1 MKTVFRGALC
11 GAMFFALHQV
21 GTITE
26 LCAQV
31 LKQFTPY
38 SEARPLFDAL
48 RSDLLPA
55 ELSAASTRESSWPA
69 WVSQHD
75 AAVRARVAAGDE
87 DTIIHLLFYGTSF
100 TKQPPITE
108 QELAGLLVREK
119 GAESAFIPSPL
130 LKARIVDFIAA
141 IAVPATNERLQFVRQ
156 LIDARGFDPTTE
168 TGRNRLQRHLEERA
182 AIVGAAERTA
192 RFLSPDSE
200 LVDKLTI
207 FRDRGL
213 SSDTSIPIDF
223 AVEEALDAMKAK
235 GVVRR
240 GMVSRIAVLG
250 PGLDVVDKQNGF
262 DFYPLQTIQ
271 PFAVIDSL
279 SRLGLA
285 DPGEVRVTA
294 FDVSSRVLQHLEAAR
309 QRARDGMPYS
319 VILPRT
325 SDRSWHEDLI
335 AYWERFGNWIGQPIA
350 AAPVPPLNAGRL
362 AVRGVF
368 IRPEVV
374 LSITPADLN
383 IVTERLEESDEP
395 PFDLIIATNI
405 LLYYDVFEQSL
416 ASGNIAKMLK
426 PGGFLLTNNRIF
438 ELPGS
443 PLSGVGFTDV
453 VYMSLPGVGDTGD
466 RIVWYQKQ

>member
-1 MKTVFRGALC
+1 V
-11 GAMFFALHQV
+11 
-21 GTITE
+21 
-26 LCAQV
+26 
-31 LKQFTPY
+31 
-38 SEARPLFDAL
+38 RPIFDAL
-48 RSDLLPA
+48 RSDLLPT
-55 ELSAASTRESSWPA
+55 ELRDASSRERSWPA
-69 WVSQHD
+69 WVGQHD
-75 AAVRARVAAGDE
+75 AAIRARVAAGDE
-87 DTIIHLLFYGTSF
+87 DSVIHLLFYGTSF
-100 TKQPPITE
+100 TSQPPITE
-108 QELAGLLVREK
+108 GELAGLIVRER

-130 LKARIVDFIAA
+130 LKTRIVDFIAA
-141 IAVPATNERLQFVRQ
+141 VSVPGANERLQFVRQ
-156 LIDARGFDPTTE
+156 LIDAGGFDPTTE
-168 TGRNRLQRHLEERA
+168 TGKNRLRLHLEERA

-192 RFLSPDSE
+192 RFLSADSE

-223 AVEEALDAMKAK
+223 AVEQALDAMQAK
-235 GVVRR
+235 GAVRR
-240 GMVSRIAVLG
+240 GMFSRIAVLG

-271 PFAVIDSL
+271 PFALIDSL

-285 DPGEVRVTA
+285 DPEEVRVTA
-294 FDVSSRVLQHLEAAR
+294 FDVSPRVLQHFEVAR
-309 QRARDGMPYS
+309 QRARGGMPYS

-350 AAPVPPLNAGRL
+350 RAPIPPPNAGRL
-362 AVRGVF
+362 DLRGVS

-374 LSITPADLN
+374 LSITPVDLN
-383 IVTERLEESDEP
+383 IVTERLEESAGA
-395 PFDLIIATNI
+395 PFDLIVATNI

-416 ASGNIAKMLK
+416 AAGNIAKMLK
-426 PGGFLLTNNRIF
+426 LGGFLLTNNRIF

-453 VYMSLPGVGDTGD
+453 VYMSLPGIGDTGD